1 MNMHQSCY
9 RLLFALYLPLL
20 LLQPSVGSADEGMW
34 TLHDFPA
41 SAVEERYGVNI
52 SPEWLSTVQ
61 QSTARLDGGCTG
73 SFASS
78 QGLVLTNNH
87 CTWGCVRDLSTD
99 EKNLSNEGFLASTL
113 EDELV
118 CPGARISVLHGVE
131 EITEKVRAATAGMPE
146 KLANEERKSL
156 LSRLESECEESGDLS
171 CESVDLYFGGQYFL
185 YKYRRYDDVRLVFA
199 PELAIAAFGGD
210 PDNFNFPRWNLDMS
224 FMRVYQDGKPAET
237 SHFLPWYA
245 PGAEEGEAVFVSGH
259 PGRTSRL
266 KTVAELAHERSHAL
280 PLRLVM
286 YSEYRGRMLEW
297 ARTSDEAARQVQQR
311 ILGVENAIKVWKT
324 KLRSLMDAE
333 QMARKMQAE
342 EELRAAV
349 MANPE
354 FAEAYGTA
362 WQDIERA
369 MTTYEG
375 FYDQYRFIEARQGF
389 QGQLF
394 GFAHTLVRGT
404 REIELPNEKRLRT
417 YRDTALPRV
426 EQGLFAA
433 IPIDPGYQELSLGFS
448 LDKLREWLGPDD
460 EVVKAVL
467 GNESPRELVHRLV
480 SGTRLADA
488 EFRKELWEGGSAAVQ
503 ASDDPMIMLARK
515 IEPFAME
522 LRRRYDDEVE
532 APRKKG
538 SEKIAKARFA
548 ILGTNVY
555 PDATFTLRVSYGAV
569 DGWMEKGKKVVP
581 FTHIGRTFERATGND
596 PFRIPDSWLEGKDQ
610 LDLETR
616 YNFSST
622 TDIIGGNSGS
632 PVINAR
638 GELVGLAFD
647 GNIHSIAGDFWFD
660 ERVNRTVSVH
670 VAAMIEALKVIYGA
684 DRLLDELVIKP

>member
-1 MNMHQSCY
+1 
-9 RLLFALYLPLL
+9 
-20 LLQPSVGSADEGMW
+20 
-34 TLHDFPA
+34 
-41 SAVEERYGVNI
+41 
-52 SPEWLSTVQ
+52 
-61 QSTARLDGGCTG
+61 
-73 SFASS
+73 
-78 QGLVLTNNH
+78 
-87 CTWGCVRDLSTD
+87 
-99 EKNLSNEGFLASTL
+99 
-113 EDELV
+113 
-118 CPGARISVLHGVE
+118 
-131 EITEKVRAATAGMPE
+131 
-146 KLANEERKSL
+146 
-156 LSRLESECEESGDLS
+156 
-171 CESVDLYFGGQYFL
+171 
-185 YKYRRYDDVRLVFA
+185 
-199 PELAIAAFGGD
+199 
-210 PDNFNFPRWNLDMS
+210 
-224 FMRVYQDGKPAET
+224 
-237 SHFLPWYA
+237 
-245 PGAEEGEAVFVSGH
+245 
-259 PGRTSRL
+259 
-266 KTVAELAHERSHAL
+266 
-280 PLRLVM
+280 
-286 YSEYRGRMLEW
+286 MLEW

-311 ILGVENAIKVWKT
+311 ILGIENAIKVWKSQ
-324 KLRSLMDAE
+324 LRSLMDAE
-333 QMARKMQAE
+333 QIGRKMQAE

-369 MTTYEG
+369 ITTYQG
-375 FYDQYRFIEARQGF
+375 FYDRYRFIEYGQGF

-394 GFAHTLVRGT
+394 DWAHTLVRGT
-404 REIELPNEKRLRT
+404 REIEKPNEKRLRT

-433 IPIDPGYQELSLGFS
+433 TPVDPGYQELGLAFS

-467 GNESPRELVHRLV
+467 GNESPRNLAQQLV
-480 SGTRLADA
+480 SGSRLADV

-515 IEPFAME
+515 VEPFAME

-532 APRKKG
+532 APLKKG

-555 PDATFTLRVSYGAV
+555 PDATFTLRVTYGAV

-581 FTHIGRTFERATGND
+581 FTQIGRAYERATGND
-596 PFRIPDSWLEGKDQ
+596 PFRMPDSWLEVKDQ
-610 LDLETR
+610 LDLDTR
-616 YNFSST
+616 YNFSTT

-670 VAAMIEALKVIYGA
+670 VAAMIEALRVVYGA